1 MIKRLISG
9 LKLALTLTLTLA
21 LPALAAGDKA
31 SAKTERQESI
41 LFIGNSYTYVNDLP
55 GMLRDLLRAGK
66 HPMDID
72 SYTRGATALS
82 AFFDDPSLS
91 GGKNKLAKGDFTWVI
106 LQDQSQTPAM
116 RPEATRRYVKLW
128 SELARERKTKP
139 VLFLTW
145 AHATPMRG
153 KPALIADMQDK
164 TSRTYCRC
172 ALENDIAVAPVGEAW
187 RAWYAKNPDK
197 PLHCP
202 DLSHANVLGTYMAA
216 CVFYTTLT
224 GESPI
229 GLPAPRGVSRQL
241 AKSIQKT
248 AYATT
253 RRFSPQSCIERLDAA
268 AAKRPDAAAARAL
281 LTPGVTV
288 RQVREAL
295 GNPSYINKQGDTV
308 VYQFQLRDDGEL
320 CIYCREGKAY
330 SATIRDGSRG
340 GADIIPLDTP

>member
-1 MIKRLISG
+1 MFKRLIGG
-9 LKLALTLTLTLA
+9 LLLALSLA
-21 LPALAAGDKA
+21 LPSLAAGNKA
-31 SAKTERQESI
+31 AAKSDRQESA

-66 HPMDID
+66 HPMKID
-72 SYTRGATALS
+72 SFTRGATALS
-82 AFFDDPSLS
+82 AFYEDASLS
-91 GGKNKLAKGDFTWVI
+91 GGKDKLLNGDFTWVI

-145 AHATPMRG
+145 AHATPLQG
-153 KPALIADMQDK
+153 KPSLITDMQDK

-172 ALENDIAVAPVGEAW
+172 AIENDIAVAPVGEAW
-187 RAWYAKNPDK
+187 RAWYAKHPNT

-224 GESPI
+224 GESPV
-229 GLPAPRGVSRQL
+229 GLPAPRGVSRKL
-241 AKSIQKT
+241 AKSLQKT
-248 AYATT
+248 AYATAS
-253 RRFSPQSCIERLDAA
+253 RFSPQSCIERLDGA

-288 RQVREAL
+288 QQVREAL
-295 GNPSYINKQGDTV
+295 GAPSYVTEQGDAV
-308 VYQFQLRDDGEL
+308 VYQFQLRNDGEL
-320 CIYCREGKAY
+320 CLYCRNGKPY
-330 SATIRDGSRG
+330 SATIRDGSAG
-340 GADIIPLDTP
+340 GADIIPLEKP